1 MIAGSARPN
10 MPGDRPLRVFITGPD
25 ILTGPAAALIA
36 RLRDAGIEVTHSP
49 YAGEDPRFQS
59 WYDAGL
65 AAAVAWSD
73 AVVIV
78 PVTWWDSS
86 TWMAIEAD
94 AGYRRAQSQP
104 GFPFYAW
111 SPTGVEAEA
120 VALGMRPYLRAA
132 TALPREVDEAVATI
146 VRAHA
151 AGAALD

>member
-1 MIAGSARPN
+1 MAGSARPN
-10 MPGDRPLRVFITGPD
+10 MPGDRPLRVFVTGPD
-25 ILTGPAAALIA
+25 VLTGPAAALIA

-49 YAGEDPRFQS
+49 YAGEDPRFHG

-65 AAAVAWSD
+65 ADAVAWSD

-86 TWMAIEAD
+86 TWMASEA
-94 AGYRRAQSQP
+94 AAALGRAQSQP
-104 GFPFYAW
+104 GFPVYAW
-111 SPTGVEAEA
+111 SPAGVEAGA
-120 VALGMRPYLRAA
+120 GALGMRPYLRAA

-146 VRAHA
+146 VQAHA

>member
-1 MIAGSARPN
+1 MMAGSARPN
-10 MPGDRPLRVFITGPD
+10 MPGDRPLRVFVTGPD
-25 ILTGPAAALIA
+25 VLTGPAAALIA

-49 YAGEDPRFQS
+49 YAGEDPRFRG

-86 TWMAIEAD
+86 TWMGIEAD
-94 AGYRRAQSQP
+94 AALGRARSQP
-104 GFPFYAW
+104 GFPVYAW
-111 SPTGVEAEA
+111 SPAGVEAKES
-120 VALGMRPYLRAA
+120 GLRSWLWEA